1 MAKKR
6 IIFYAC
12 VVFSGWCFGQEAIP
26 MRTSGDHSAGT
37 EIDAIV
43 SCVNA
48 HRYMRDMSD
57 AGEAFRDMSLQIR
70 QDVFPFISS
79 NHIENIQFISAIN
92 PSMSA
97 NAQYVIITAT
107 NVFCFL
113 RPIGYV
119 SASNGIESDVK
130 TACSIEVNRALDALK
145 SVFLLGEQVKRT
157 YTYDTSTAF
166 IFVKTNQA
174 FSCEYMMN
182 MHQKGSRICSAF
194 NALNEAVVKIKNRVR
209 MEKMENK

>member
-48 HRYMRDMSD
+48 HRYMCDMRSV
-57 AGEAFRDMSLQIR
+57 GSAFRNADLRIRYQI
-70 QDVFPFISS
+70 FPFLVS
-79 NHIENIQFISAIN
+79 NRIENIQFIAAVN
-92 PSMSA
+92 LSMNNDA
-97 NAQYVIITAT
+97 NYIVITET
-107 NVFCFL
+107 DVYCFD
-113 RPIGYV
+113 RPIFISGK
-119 SASNGIESDVK
+119 NRIDPDVK
-130 TACSIEVNRALDALK
+130 SARSAEINLTLEGLK
-145 SVFLLGEQVKRT
+145 CAVSSDEQVKLSLAV
-157 YTYDTSTAF
+157 DTSVAF
-166 IFVKTNQA
+166 FIVKINQS
-174 FSCEYMMN
+174 FICEYMLDID
-182 MHQKGSRICSAF
+182 QEGSRICSAF